1 MASKITPE
9 QQADLQAHVG
19 HPVPVQDESGNVVC
33 YMIEAPVF
41 DDENSAYNQR
51 LQALLKE
58 ADDSPEVPAEEAH
71 KRMRQH
77 MQKITDKYA

>member
-9 QQADLQAHVG
+9 QQADLQAHIG
-19 HPVPVQDESGNVVC
+19 HPVPVQDDSGKVVC

-58 ADDSPEVPAEEAH
+58 ADDSADVSAEEAYERIRRH
-71 KRMRQH
+71 TEELTEKH
-77 MQKITDKYA
+77 A